1 MCPSAPIRGAR
12 YSARMGVGLGG
23 GRGRSLIKRGYR
35 GARQGAI
42 HSSGHSRKGR
52 ADFRVANASTRR
64 TDARVACPRCSRTA
78 GCQSHPQPGHRAKE
92 TRSSSTQ
99 RCRNQQLSR
108 CLPPEVYRARF
119 QSVYRSLKL
128 WTLSSSRECSRQGDG
143 RLSHRGCSGM
153 TTPSS
158 SWRRASRRT
167 GESRSRCV
175 MFMFGSFTGVL

>member
-1 MCPSAPIRGAR
+1 MPERTHSWRAVQRANGRGP
-12 YSARMGVGLGG
+12 G
-23 GRGRSLIKRGYR
+23 GRRSLIRGFAGSPTGR
-35 GARQGAI
+35 
-42 HSSGHSRKGR
+42 HSQLGYGVT
-52 ADFRVANASTRR
+52 ADKVVQPLVVAHYSTRR
-64 TDARVACPRCSRTA
+64 TDARVACPKCSRTA

-119 QSVYRSLKL
+119 QSVYRSHKH

-175 MFMFGSFTGVL
+175 MFMFGSLIGVL

>member
-12 YSARMGVGLGG
+12 YSARWAWAW
-23 GRGRSLIKRGYR
+23 
-35 GARQGAI
+35 GATVVNTRFCWEPD
-42 HSSGHSRKGR
+42 R
-52 ADFRVANASTRR
+52 APFTARVTADKVVQPLVVAHASTRR
-64 TDARVACPRCSRTA
+64 TDARVACPKCSRTA